1 MNCTLCHDKGEIFY
15 VNEDDFD
22 FEYCQCEAGFEKW
35 EQHELFLLDSINDNW
50 YAGELFTTP
59 EARQKGNEMSATALA
74 IAEAS
79 KQAIHDEDV
88 LDMARDLIDARN
100 IADDDQMIKILWHYS
115 AHLAAVTA
123 NLVTCALLTNQ
134 KQ

>member
-1 MNCTLCHDKGEIFY
+1 
-15 VNEDDFD
+15 
-22 FEYCQCEAGFEKW
+22 
-35 EQHELFLLDSINDNW
+35 
-50 YAGELFTTP
+50 
-59 EARQKGNEMSATALA
+59 MSATALA

-79 KQAIHDEDV
+79 KQAVHDDGV

-123 NLVTCALLTNQ
+123 NLVTCALLTEQ
-134 KQ
+134 QMTDMMSEISELEELGKEME

>member
-1 MNCTLCHDKGEIFY
+1 
-15 VNEDDFD
+15 
-22 FEYCQCEAGFEKW
+22 
-35 EQHELFLLDSINDNW
+35 
-50 YAGELFTTP
+50 
-59 EARQKGNEMSATALA
+59 MSATALA

-79 KQAIHDEDV
+79 KQAVHDDGV

-123 NLVTCALLTNQ
+123 NLVTSALLTEEQMNDMLSELNEFEQ
-134 KQ
+134 LGKEME